1 MPKFD
6 FELDQLVS
14 VWQRSYYCI
23 EADSYEEALSLMK
36 EEFENPQFEEPGYI
50 DTEYLYDTAY
60 ELSPKENNN
69 QSTKELLFE
78 KETILTNVDK
88 KD

>member
-36 EEFENPQFEEPGYI
+36 EEL
-50 DTEYLYDTAY
+50 DR
-60 ELSPKENNN
+60 K
-69 QSTKELLFE
+69 STRL
-78 KETILTNVDK
+78 NSSH
-88 KD
+88 